1 MPPGPHAPNHP
12 AAATGHRMDAAAW
25 WAWLLCCALM
35 PIHGGWLPIPLAL
48 AVVLPLLRVR
58 HHRPHLDL
66 RLLGALF
73 AWYAWHVVG
82 MAWTTDLDFGAFDL
96 QVKLGAVLLPIAAAV
111 ITTIRPDALR
121 TSMLAFT
128 GGSVIAMVLSVI
140 KALQCQEQG
149 GTACFTQSAFSF
161 DLHPSYAA
169 WYITWSLAYWGH
181 ALVQGSV
188 PQRALRRAL
197 LVALPVLAVYL
208 VLLASK
214 SGVLG
219 LALVLLF
226 LGVSVFRRFSG
237 TTRTVVLGA
246 GALVVAAGLWAGGGV
261 VAARMQV
268 ALDAVQRALDGD
280 PTIASSEAGSE
291 MRLMAWACSWH
302 LLAAQPL
309 GTGTGDVKN
318 ELVACYTERGAH
330 HAAEQRLNSHG
341 QFLQGGAA
349 LGWPGLLLTLAVGL
363 LPLFIALRER
373 RALLA
378 VFAALFILNAAV
390 ESVLEVQ
397 AGVVLLG
404 AFLGLLAAQ
413 RSSHP

>member
-1 MPPGPHAPNHP
+1 MPPAPDAPTLP
-12 AAATGHRMDAAAW
+12 AATPGPRLDQAAW

-48 AVVLPLLRVR
+48 AVVLPLLRSR
-58 HHRPHLDL
+58 AYRPKLDL

-96 QVKLGAVLLPIAAAV
+96 QVKLGTVLLPIVAAV
-111 ITTIRPDALR
+111 ITTMRPDALR
-121 TSMLAFT
+121 ASMLAFT
-128 GGSVIAMVLSVI
+128 GGSAIAMVLSVI
-140 KALQCQEQG
+140 KAVECHEQG
-149 GTACFTQSAFSF
+149 GAACFTQSAFSF

-169 WYITWSLAYWGH
+169 WYLTWSLAYWGH
-181 ALVQGSV
+181 ALLERSV
-188 PQRALRRAL
+188 PQVHLRWALG
-197 LVALPVLAVYL
+197 VVLPLQAVYL

-226 LGVSVFRRFSG
+226 LGVTVVRRFRG
-237 TTRTVVLGA
+237 TTRAVVLGA
-246 GALVVAAGLWAGGGV
+246 GALVVAAALWTGGGV
-261 VAARMQV
+261 VGARMRV
-268 ALDAVQRALDGD
+268 AIDAVQRALDGD
-280 PTIASSEAGSE
+280 PAIASSEAGSE

-302 LLAAQPL
+302 LLTTHPW

-318 ELVACYTERGAH
+318 ELVACYTDRGAV
-330 HAAEQRLNSHG
+330 HAAEQRLNSHS

-349 LGWPGLLLTLAVGL
+349 LGWPGLLLTLAAGL
-363 LPLFIALRER
+363 IPLVIALRER
-373 RALLA
+373 RAMLA

>member
-1 MPPGPHAPNHP
+1 
-12 AAATGHRMDAAAW
+12 
-25 WAWLLCCALM
+25 M

-48 AVVLPLLRVR
+48 AVVLPLLRSR
-58 HHRPHLDL
+58 AYRPKLDL

-73 AWYAWHVVG
+73 AWYAWHVAG

-96 QVKLGAVLLPIAAAV
+96 QVKLGTVLLPIAAAV
-111 ITTIRPDALR
+111 ITTMRPDALR
-121 TSMLAFT
+121 ASMLAFT
-128 GGSVIAMVLSVI
+128 GGSAIVMVLSVV
-140 KALQCQEQG
+140 KAVECHEQG
-149 GTACFTQSAFSF
+149 GAACFTQSAFSF

-169 WYITWSLAYWGH
+169 WYLTWSLAYWGH
-181 ALVQGSV
+181 ALLERSV
-188 PQRALRRAL
+188 PQVNLRWALG
-197 LVALPVLAVYL
+197 VVLPLQAVYL

-226 LGVSVFRRFSG
+226 LGVTVVRRFRG
-237 TTRTVVLGA
+237 TTRAVMLGA
-246 GALVVAAGLWAGGGV
+246 GALVVAAALWTGGGV
-261 VAARMQV
+261 VGARMHV
-268 ALDAVQRALDGD
+268 AIDAVQRALDGD
-280 PTIASSEAGSE
+280 PAIASSEAGSE

-302 LLAAQPL
+302 LLTTHPW

-318 ELVACYTERGAH
+318 ELVACYTDRGAV

-349 LGWPGLLLTLAVGL
+349 LGWPGLLLTLAAGL
-363 LPLFIALRER
+363 LPLVIALRAR
-373 RALLA
+373 RAMLA
-378 VFAALFILNAAV
+378 VFTALFILNAAV